1 MLQEQILQK
10 STEALKRRKLRGLK
24 CLARY
29 ACTGVSGYF
38 YNWKR
43 NFFIRKYKGA
53 NFIRALLLRHY
64 RKSIHAAVSH
74 WKKGTLFKN
83 LHDCQRHVEEQE
95 MTIEQVQNRL
105 YTLTDEVTVE

>member
-1 MLQEQILQK
+1 M
-10 STEALKRRKLRGLK
+10 
-24 CLARY
+24 
-29 ACTGVSGYF
+29 
-38 YNWKR
+38 
-43 NFFIRKYKGA
+43 
-53 NFIRALLLRHY
+53 LRHY

-105 YTLTDEVTVE
+105 YTLTEEVTVE